1 VFRRHRTRKAT
12 ALALLGLLLGA
23 VMPWASAAQTGDY
36 SGSASGT
43 VAEVQLPGPGGGPT
57 VHSAFA
63 ESTGAV
69 NSEAQIIPDVPAT
82 EADESQDFAVG
93 TASPVRAEFG
103 GQRHNPGSVQSSAP
117 DSAAGSADVFG
128 PDPDSAFSTGHAET
142 SSEAAP
148 DASTANTDNTT
159 SITNGRFIFHLPL
172 QMPNG
177 SSEATVDRAANG
189 EVTAT
194 GQAQLGSGPGQRISA
209 FGGYVTAAAIEALSS
224 STADG
229 TSSANVVDF
238 RIQDLRLGVPGGS
251 AFVTANA
258 QAGPGGSML
267 LDVTIAVPGS
277 PPVTQTITIPRGSN
291 LLSAATYTGTTL
303 APAFGALTPYLSP
316 LTGPTGPLH
325 DLQIIL
331 AAGFSDDGDGTY
343 ARGLVEAVQMSIVVG
358 TAFVAHTFGRAYS
371 AVDAERAFS
380 TATDPTLPP
389 GTTPTSDAAAAFPE
403 TRAASPTEHAF
414 ASDNRPGLPVS
425 GGPAQPAQPGPV
437 AAPAPADQ
445 RVPEASDEPAAQP
458 QADEAA
464 PPADG
469 PVVVAATQTADTLP
483 FTGLDVA
490 AIAALGLL
498 LMALGGF
505 GRWATRQPTAAAHA
519 LPAQP

>member
-1 VFRRHRTRKAT
+1 MFRSHRTRKTT
-12 ALALLGLLLGA
+12 ALALLALLVSA

-43 VAEVQLPGPGGGPT
+43 VADVQLPGPGGAPP
-57 VHSAFA
+57 VHSVFA

-117 DSAAGSADVFG
+117 DSAAGSFDVVG

-148 DASTANTDNTT
+148 DASTASTDNAT

-172 QMPNG
+172 RMPSG
-177 SSEATVDRAANG
+177 SSEATVVRAANG

-194 GQAQLGSGPGQRISA
+194 GQAELGSGSGQRISA

-229 TSSANVVDF
+229 TNSATVIDF
-238 RIQDLRLGVPGGS
+238 RIQDLQLGVPGGS

-258 QAGPGGSML
+258 EAGPGGSML

-277 PPVTQTITIPRGSN
+277 PPVTETITIPRGSN
-291 LLSAATYTGTTL
+291 LLSAASYTGTTL

-331 AAGFSDDGDGTY
+331 GAGFSDDGDGTY
-343 ARGLVEAVQMSIVVG
+343 ARGLVEAVRMSIVVG
-358 TAFVAHTFGRAYS
+358 TASVAHTFGRAYS
-371 AVDAERAFS
+371 AADAERAFS
-380 TATDPTLPP
+380 TATNPTWPP
-389 GTTPTSDAAAAFPE
+389 ATAPTSNAAAAFSE
-403 TRAASPTEHAF
+403 TRTASPTQLAF
-414 ASDNRPGLPVS
+414 ANDP
-425 GGPAQPAQPGPV
+425 QPAQPVSGDP
-437 AAPAPADQ
+437 
-445 RVPEASDEPAAQP
+445 AQP
-458 QADEAA
+458 QPVAPPA
-464 PPADG
+464 PPADPRVPDASNEPAEQPQSDESDPSADE
-469 PVVVAATQTADTLP
+469 PVVVAATQAGDTLP
-483 FTGLDVA
+483 FTGLDLTT
-490 AIAALGLL
+490 IGALGLL
-498 LMALGGF
+498 LMAVGAF
-505 GRWATRQPTAAAHA
+505 GRWATRQPAAAA
-519 LPAQP
+519 ARTLPARP